1 MVLKSR
7 HSLRRLPTF
16 FYVCYCK
23 KLDFHIPLFHEA
35 CFDDSGNRVKR
46 LPLFYSQIMR
56 LYLIAGEA
64 SGDLHGSNLLKALY
78 AQEPNLACRVWGG
91 DLMQNTGA
99 TLVKHYRDLAFM
111 GFVEVLKNLR
121 TILGNLSFC
130 KQDIL
135 DFKPDA
141 LVLIDYPGFNLRI
154 ARWAKEQGIPVIYY
168 ISPQLW
174 AWHASR
180 AHAIRRDVDKL
191 LVILPFEQDFFRQY
205 GIEAVFVGHP
215 LLDVF
220 EMAQKEPENTSANR
234 RQIALLPGS
243 RKQEVSRILPK
254 MLEVAEDF
262 PEYEFVIAGA
272 TSLPESYYQPFL
284 VDHPKVRLERG
295 QTYEVLKQSSAALV
309 KSGTSTLETALLGIP
324 QVVCYTGNWFSY
336 RIAKQLIKVKYIS
349 LVNLI
354 MDRPMVR
361 ELIQSELNHDN
372 LKEAL
377 TDILNPG
384 KAAMLKSEYEDLRK
398 LLGNGGA
405 SQRAAAEILAVAGGS
420 GGLQ

>member
-1 MVLKSR
+1 MQ
-7 HSLRRLPTF
+7 HS
-16 FYVCYCK
+16 
-23 KLDFHIPLFHEA
+23 
-35 CFDDSGNRVKR
+35 
-46 LPLFYSQIMR
+46 
-56 LYLIAGEA
+56 
-64 SGDLHGSNLLKALY
+64 
-78 AQEPNLACRVWGG
+78 
-91 DLMQNTGA
+91 GA

-111 GFVEVLKNLR
+111 GFVEVVKNLR

-135 DFKPDA
+135 DFQPDA

-191 LVILPFEQDFFRQY
+191 LVILPFEKDFFRQY
-205 GIEAVFVGHP
+205 GIDAEFVGHP
-215 LLDVF
+215 LLDVL
-220 EMAQKEPENTSANR
+220 EMAKGETVPAPTTHK
-234 RQIALLPGS
+234 QIALLPGS

-272 TSLPESYYQPFL
+272 TSLSESYYQPFL
-284 VDHPKVRLERG
+284 VNHPKVRLERG
-295 QTYEVLKQSSAALV
+295 QTYEVLKQSCAALV

-324 QVVCYTGNWFSY
+324 QVVCYTGNWLSY

-361 ELIQSELNHDN
+361 ELIQSELNHEN

-377 TDILNPG
+377 SDILNPG
-384 KAAMLKSEYEDLRK
+384 KAAALKREYEDLRK

-420 GGLQ
+420 GGLQWQLAVGGSGSQ